1 MSPEEQRFEV
11 ETQDLGNNQT
21 KMSVSIPVEQVN
33 QELNQS
39 YQRLSKRAK
48 IKGFRPGKIPRQVL
62 EGYFKDQ
69 AEADAVQKIVEAAYP
84 AALKEKGLTPSSRPK
99 IEPETLEK
107 DKPFVFHASFEVLPE
122 ITAKNYTKIRVKR
135 PVYEVKG
142 EDVQENLERLRKTHM
157 QLKAVEENRPVRE
170 GDFAQVDYAVAI
182 SGEGKEQSKQNV
194 SIEVGGGRFFPEVE
208 DALVGMKRGEEKTV
222 PISFPPDHA
231 QKGLAGKEMTF
242 RIALKEIKEPEL
254 PGLDDAFAREVSSYT
269 TLAEL
274 TNAVREGLEKDAKE
288 REERD
293 LKSRIL
299 EAVRDRN
306 PIELPPGT
314 VNERASFLLSLMQQ
328 DLGSRGLGLNL
339 EGEEGRKIWERVRSE
354 AENEIR
360 NELLIDSIARQ
371 EKIEPNEQEVNERL
385 AVIES
390 RYSAQKGKGKGAE
403 PFERERY
410 QRQIRNDL
418 TRESVIAFLSG
429 NAKIEV

>member
-1 MSPEEQRFEV
+1 MSPEEQRFEI

-33 QELNQS
+33 QELNQA

-69 AEADAVQKIVEAAYP
+69 AEADTVQKIVEAAYP

-135 PVYEVKG
+135 PVYQVKD

-157 QLKAVEENRPVRE
+157 QLKAVEEDRPVRE

-182 SGEGKEQSKQNV
+182 SGEGKEQSKQNI

-222 PISFPPDHA
+222 PIFFPPDHA

-242 RIALKEIKEPEL
+242 RITLKEVKEPEL

-274 TNAVREGLEKDAKE
+274 TNAVRGSLEKDAKE

-354 AENEIR
+354 AENEIK
-360 NELLIDSIARQ
+360 NELLVDSIARQ

-385 AVIES
+385 GVIES